1 MAVVT
6 SLASNA
12 IGFLPYGKS
21 GDRTLQGREQSGTE
35 TWVRGA
41 VLVLASG
48 RLSEAAVD
56 VTSNIV
62 GVAQA
67 PATGTTDSQV
77 LYWPATP
84 DMVFEGTLEDD
95 QVAGHTLAIADLYI
109 DYAINIDNDFI
120 HYVDEDNNSNTA
132 VVIVGVR
139 DWQDMTD
146 ATVRSR
152 VLVRFLQDV
161 TIYDS

>member
-21 GDRTLQGREQSGTE
+21 GDRTLMGREDASE
-35 TWVRGA
+35 TYVRGS
-41 VLVLASG
+41 VLILNGG
-48 RLSEAAVD
+48 RLAELAVD
-56 VTSNIV
+56 GVADIV
-62 GVAQA
+62 GVAQRA
-67 PATGTTDSQV
+67 ATGTTDAEA

-84 DMVFEGTLEDD
+84 DMVFECTLEDD
-95 QVAGHTLAIADLYI
+95 VVAGHPLAIADLYI
-109 DYAINIDNDFI
+109 DYAINQDDDGI
-120 HYVDEDNNSNTA
+120 HYADEDNNTNTA

-152 VLVRFLQDV
+152 VLVRFLHDV